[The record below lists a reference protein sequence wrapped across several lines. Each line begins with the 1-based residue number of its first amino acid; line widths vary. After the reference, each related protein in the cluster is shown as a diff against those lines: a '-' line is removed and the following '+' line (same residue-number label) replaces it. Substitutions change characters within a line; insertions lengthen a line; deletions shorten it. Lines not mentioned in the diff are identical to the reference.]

1 MWDIAYEEKCE
12 CYILKDM
19 TEVYNAL
26 DESLSNIN
34 MILGSRFVKPLREE
48 ADQWKKWIMILSDM
62 VDQWMECQKKWMYLE
77 NIFKAPDIK
86 KSLMEETK
94 KFEGVDKF
102 FKNLMGGNGGAEKQK
117 KCIFWAKS
125 KPNTLDLLI
134 NNNAILE
141 EVEKRLKDYMEL
153 KRGSFPRFYF
163 LSDDEL
169 IDILANSTNL
179 EVIQGHLKTC
189 FDNIVRIDIE
199 EIEIKAMNSNEKEQ
213 IEFKKPL
220 KARGPVETWLMQ
232 LQDEMVATLSHLLKQ
247 GVADYDDEKKNK
259 NRVEFVEKHKGQI
272 VATVC

>member
-1 MWDIAYEEKCE
+1 
-12 CYILKDM
+12 
-19 TEVYNAL
+19 
-26 DESLSNIN
+26 
-34 MILGSRFVKPLREE
+34 
-48 ADQWKKWIMILSDM
+48 
-62 VDQWMECQKKWMYLE
+62 
-77 NIFKAPDIK
+77 
-86 KSLMEETK
+86 
-94 KFEGVDKF
+94 
-102 FKNLMGGNGGAEKQK
+102 
-117 KCIFWAKS
+117 
-125 KPNTLDLLI
+125 
-134 NNNAILE
+134 
-141 EVEKRLKDYMEL
+141 MEL

-179 EVIQGHLKTC
+179 DIIQGHLKTC

-199 EIEIKAMNSNEKEQ
+199 DSFEIKAMNSNEKEQ

>member
-1 MWDIAYEEKCE
+1 
-12 CYILKDM
+12 
-19 TEVYNAL
+19 
-26 DESLSNIN
+26 
-34 MILGSRFVKPLREE
+34 
-48 ADQWKKWIMILSDM
+48 
-62 VDQWMECQKKWMYLE
+62 
-77 NIFKAPDIK
+77 
-86 KSLMEETK
+86 MEETK

-117 KCIFWAKS
+117 KCIYWAKT
-125 KPNTLDLLI
+125 KPNTLDQLI
-134 NNNAILE
+134 NNNAILD

-179 EVIQGHLKTC
+179 DIIQGHLKTC
-189 FDNIVRIDIE
+189 FDNIVRIEIE
-199 EIEIKAMNSNEKEQ
+199 EGIEIKAMHSNEKECV
-213 IEFKKPL
+213 EFKKPL

-232 LQDEMVATLSHLLKQ
+232 LQDEMVSTLTHLLKQ
-247 GVADYDDEKKNK
+247 GVAEYDDEKKNK

>member
-1 MWDIAYEEKCE
+1 
-12 CYILKDM
+12 
-19 TEVYNAL
+19 
-26 DESLSNIN
+26 
-34 MILGSRFVKPLREE
+34 
-48 ADQWKKWIMILSDM
+48 
-62 VDQWMECQKKWMYLE
+62 MYLE

-199 EIEIKAMNSNEKEQ
+199 EIEIKAMNSNEKE
-213 IEFKKPL
+213 
-220 KARGPVETWLMQ
+220 
-232 LQDEMVATLSHLLKQ
+232 
-247 GVADYDDEKKNK
+247 
-259 NRVEFVEKHKGQI
+259 
-272 VATVC
+272 

>member
-1 MWDIAYEEKCE
+1 
-12 CYILKDM
+12 
-19 TEVYNAL
+19 
-26 DESLSNIN
+26 
-34 MILGSRFVKPLREE
+34 
-48 ADQWKKWIMILSDM
+48 
-62 VDQWMECQKKWMYLE
+62 
-77 NIFKAPDIK
+77 
-86 KSLMEETK
+86 
-94 KFEGVDKF
+94 
-102 FKNLMGGNGGAEKQK
+102 
-117 KCIFWAKS
+117 
-125 KPNTLDLLI
+125 
-134 NNNAILE
+134 
-141 EVEKRLKDYMEL
+141 MEL

-213 IEFKKPL
+213 VEFKKPL

-259 NRVEFVEKHKGQI
+259 NRVEFVERHKGQI

>member
-1 MWDIAYEEKCE
+1 
-12 CYILKDM
+12 
-19 TEVYNAL
+19 
-26 DESLSNIN
+26 
-34 MILGSRFVKPLREE
+34 
-48 ADQWKKWIMILSDM
+48 
-62 VDQWMECQKKWMYLE
+62 
-77 NIFKAPDIK
+77 
-86 KSLMEETK
+86 MEETK

-102 FKNLMGGNGGAEKQK
+102 FKNLMGGNTGAEKQK
-117 KCIFWAKS
+117 RCILWAKTKS
-125 KPNTLDLLI
+125 NTLDQLI
-134 NNNAILE
+134 NNNAILD

-179 EVIQGHLKTC
+179 DIIQGHLKTC

-199 EIEIKAMNSNEKEQ
+199 EGIEIKAMNSNEKECV
-213 IEFKKPL
+213 EFKKPL

-232 LQDEMVATLSHLLKQ
+232 LQDEMVSTLTHLLKQ
-247 GVADYDDEKKNK
+247 GVAEYDDEKKNK

>member
-1 MWDIAYEEKCE
+1 
-12 CYILKDM
+12 
-19 TEVYNAL
+19 
-26 DESLSNIN
+26 
-34 MILGSRFVKPLREE
+34 
-48 ADQWKKWIMILSDM
+48 
-62 VDQWMECQKKWMYLE
+62 
-77 NIFKAPDIK
+77 
-86 KSLMEETK
+86 
-94 KFEGVDKF
+94 
-102 FKNLMGGNGGAEKQK
+102 
-117 KCIFWAKS
+117 
-125 KPNTLDLLI
+125 
-134 NNNAILE
+134 
-141 EVEKRLKDYMEL
+141 MEL

-179 EVIQGHLKTC
+179 EVIQGYLKTC

-259 NRVEFVEKHKGQI
+259 NRVEFVERHKGQI